1 MNRVIATEQRI
12 LADQN
17 AENDRY
23 GICKQSK
30 FSMEQYNSLEMDK
43 PVELRVLKGKFNDL
57 ETRISNN
64 DIRRLRMLT
73 EEDKRLHSNLN
84 SAC

>member
-1 MNRVIATEQRI
+1 
-12 LADQN
+12 
-17 AENDRY
+17 
-23 GICKQSK
+23 
-30 FSMEQYNSLEMDK
+30 MDK